1 MAFADLILTDAR
13 IYTGDAHRPSAT
25 ALAIAGG
32 TIVAFDADVDA
43 WRGDATR
50 VRDLAGAFVMP
61 GFIDVHNHHALA
73 GRGDLFELSFS
84 PGLGLDDVIE
94 RIAAYAR
101 ALPDGAWVTGGSW
114 GSGLLSDLNS
124 SAVLARLDAASAGHP
139 VMLTDDSH
147 HNRWVNS
154 AAMAFADETD
164 ETEAG
169 VGGVVMRDPVDGALT
184 GVLLESAGIAVAA
197 AAERVAPLDEAA
209 QRACSARGIEIL
221 SGFGVTAFQDAA
233 VSLPIMRALAQLD
246 DTDAL
251 NAWVV
256 SSMVIN
262 DDIFGFSP
270 VGADLML
277 RGEEFRREHHRP
289 DFVKIFLDGVP
300 PARTGAF
307 LEPYL
312 PDDAH
317 GAHFCG
323 ETTIP
328 AEELYDWL
336 RTAAERG
343 LSAKVHCTGDAS
355 ARALLDAVE
364 RLRAEGF
371 SGARFQLAHG
381 QFLADDDLPRLASL
395 DVSADISPF
404 LWFPG
409 VIPDAI
415 ATALPADRASRMQPN
430 RSLLDLGA
438 NIAGGS
444 DWPVSESPNPWE
456 GIQGL
461 VTRADPLGRAPG
473 TLWPEQAITLPEAI
487 AVFTRNAAEAM
498 GLDDVTGSLEIGK
511 SADLIVLDRDPF
523 EIPVDTLIETRVR
536 ETWFAGRLVH
546 ADQSTAAETA
556 LTREMQ

>member
-1 MAFADLILTDAR
+1 
-13 IYTGDAHRPSAT
+13 
-25 ALAIAGG
+25 
-32 TIVAFDADVDA
+32 
-43 WRGDATR
+43 
-50 VRDLAGAFVMP
+50 
-61 GFIDVHNHHALA
+61 
-73 GRGDLFELSFS
+73 
-84 PGLGLDDVIE
+84 
-94 RIAAYAR
+94 
-101 ALPDGAWVTGGSW
+101 
-114 GSGLLSDLNS
+114 
-124 SAVLARLDAASAGHP
+124 
-139 VMLTDDSH
+139 MLTDDSH

-154 AAMAFADETD
+154 AALAL
-164 ETEAG
+164 AG
-169 VGGVVMRDPVDGALT
+169 VSERTEPVAGGVIMRDPVDGTVT

-197 AAERVAPLDEAA
+197 AAERVAPLDEAS
-209 QRACSARGIEIL
+209 QRACSRRGIEIL

-246 DTDAL
+246 DAGEL

-256 SSMVIN
+256 SSMTVN
-262 DDIFGFSP
+262 DQIFGFDP
-270 VGADLML
+270 VGADLIL

-312 PDDAH
+312 ADDAH

-328 AEELYDWL
+328 VDELYDWL
-336 RTAAERG
+336 RMAAERG

-371 SGARFQLAHG
+371 SGAKFQLAHG
-381 QFLADDDLPRLASL
+381 QFLAEDDLPRLATL
-395 DVSADISPF
+395 GVSADISPF

-415 ATALPADRASRMQPN
+415 ATALPAERASRMQPN
-430 RSLLDLGA
+430 RSLIDLGA
-438 NIAGGS
+438 TVAGGS

-473 TLWPEQAITLPEAI
+473 TLWFEQAITLPEAI
-487 AVFTRNAAEAM
+487 AVFTRNAAAAM

-523 EIPVDTLIETRVR
+523 ETPVETLIDTRVL

-546 ADQSTAAETA
+546 ATHPTPAATA
-556 LTREMQ
+556 LTKEMQ